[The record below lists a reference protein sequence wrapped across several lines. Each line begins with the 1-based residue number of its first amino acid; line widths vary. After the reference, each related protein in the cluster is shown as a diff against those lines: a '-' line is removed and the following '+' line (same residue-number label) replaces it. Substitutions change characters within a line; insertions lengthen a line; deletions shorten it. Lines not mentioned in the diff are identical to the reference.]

1 MSKTLGSLAVGAKIK
16 EVNTKFL
23 GSPIIWLKA
32 DSNHDGYPENS
43 TTLITEKIIALRAID
58 AKEPNNTNSDRKS
71 YGNNKYS
78 LSNIDQWLNSD
89 AAAGEWYTAKH
100 NADQAPTT
108 KTTHVSSNT
117 YTEDA
122 GFLNGFSS
130 LFKSKMLD
138 TTLKVALN
146 TVTDGGSYES
156 IVRKVFFASNTEVGL
171 SNENNIAEGSLLAL
185 FSANT
190 NDCRKAYPTEECVSD
205 SDYTSTSFTSA
216 NSWYWWLRTPDSS
229 SSYSVRSVSSD
240 GTLFYSY
247 AYNGRSGV
255 RPLCNLPSDIL
266 VSDEVDSDG
275 CYIMFPPLDAP
286 TINITTPVY
295 CDANYN
301 AGGIEGGKAK
311 ISWSVVS
318 NAYYILERSING
330 GSWLEVYKGDNN
342 EYEDSISSNINTI
355 QYRVKAI
362 NSNGE
367 SDYASTSVVVVQDN
381 YPPFISG
388 DDSAIGDVATRIKYK
403 YIVYDGDDAT
413 VTVKEYVNDTLI
425 RTFTAT
431 GSQENTLEISLETW
445 NALSMGDNYIKI
457 VVTDD
462 NDSTVTQTKH
472 FNKIGG
478 IINVV
483 YTPFGTNLTICP
495 KAINVQLD
503 LKKPLNATIQVLA
516 TNNANDTQPVWDD
529 ITTAALSGHN
539 HIFSNTAKQSG
550 VDYYAVKVKVLINR
564 NNADGEIKLYGIKC
578 QLDCAVN

>member
-16 EVNTKFL
+16 DTNTKFL

-43 TTLITEKIIALRAID
+43 TTLITEKIIALRAVD
-58 AKEPNNTNSDRKS
+58 AKEPNNTDSNRKS

-78 LSNIDQWLNSD
+78 VSNIDQWLNSD

-100 NADQAPTT
+100 DADQTPDNAN
-108 KTTHVSSNT
+108 VWSN
-117 YTEDA
+117 YNEYDIDA

-156 IVRKVFFASNTEVGL
+156 IVRKVFFASKAEVFNTA
-171 SNENNIAEGSLLAL
+171 ENSIMEGSLLAL

-190 NDCRKAYPTEECVSD
+190 NDCRKAYPTEECVTD
-205 SDYTSTSFTSA
+205 SEYTNSSFNTSSA
-216 NSWYWWLRTPDSS
+216 WYWWLRTPRSS
-229 SSYSVRSVSSD
+229 GSCGVRFVNSV
-240 GTLFYSY
+240 GTLSGSSAFY
-247 AYNGRSGV
+247 GDGGV
-255 RPLCNLPSDIL
+255 RPLCNLSSDTL

-275 CYIMFPPLDAP
+275 CYVVLTPPTAP
-286 TINITTPVY
+286 TININTPVY
-295 CDANYN
+295 CDPDYIT
-301 AGGIEGGKAK
+301 GGIEGGKAK
-311 ISWSVVS
+311 ITWSAV
-318 NAYYILERSING
+318 NAATYKLERSVNG
-330 GSWLEVYKGDNN
+330 GSYLVIYEGDS
-342 EYEDSISSNINTI
+342 EAFEDTISGNMNTI
-355 QYRVKAI
+355 QYRVIAT
-362 NSNGE
+362 NSLGS

-403 YIVYDGDDAT
+403 YIVYDGDDAA

-462 NDSTVTQTKH
+462 NNATVTQTKH

-503 LKKPLNATIQVLA
+503 LKKPLDATIQVLA

>member
-16 EVNTKFL
+16 DTNTKFL

-43 TTLITEKIIALRAID
+43 TTLITEKIIALRAVD
-58 AKEPNNTNSDRKS
+58 AKEPNNTDSSRKS

-78 LSNIDQWLNSD
+78 VSNIDQWLNSD

-100 NADQAPTT
+100 DADQAPDNAN
-108 KTTHVSSNT
+108 VWSN
-117 YTEDA
+117 YNEYDIDA

-156 IVRKVFFASNTEVGL
+156 IVRKVFFASKAEVFNTA
-171 SNENNIAEGSLLAL
+171 ENSIMEGSLLAL

-190 NDCRKAYPTEECVSD
+190 NDCRKAYPTEECVAD
-205 SDYTSTSFTSA
+205 SEYTNSSLNTSSA
-216 NSWYWWLRTPDSS
+216 WYWWLRTPSSS
-229 SSYSVRSVSSD
+229 SSYSVRLVSLG
-240 GTLFYSY
+240 GTLSDSSACY
-247 AYNGRSGV
+247 GLGGV
-255 RPLCNLPSDIL
+255 RPLCNLSSDTL

-275 CYIMFPPLDAP
+275 CYVVLTPPTAP
-286 TINITTPVY
+286 TINISTPVY
-295 CDANYN
+295 CDPDYN
-301 AGGIEGGKAK
+301 TGGIEGGKAK
-311 ISWSVVS
+311 ITWSAV
-318 NAYYILERSING
+318 NAATYKLERSVNG
-330 GSWLEVYKGDNN
+330 GSYLVIYEGDS
-342 EYEDSISSNINTI
+342 EAFEDTISGNMNTI
-355 QYRVKAI
+355 QYRVIAT
-362 NSNGE
+362 NSLGS

-403 YIVYDGDDAT
+403 YIVYDGDDAA

-462 NDSTVTQTKH
+462 NNATVTQTKH

-503 LKKPLNATIQVLA
+503 LKKPLDATIQVLA

>member
-16 EVNTKFL
+16 DTNTKFL

-43 TTLITEKIIALRAID
+43 TTLITEKIIALRAAD

-78 LSNIDQWLNSD
+78 VSNIDQWLNSD

-100 NADQAPTT
+100 DADQAPTT
-108 KTTHVSSNT
+108 KSTHVSYNT

-122 GFLNGFSS
+122 GFLSSFSS

-156 IVRKVFFASNTEVGL
+156 IVRKVFFASRAEVF
-171 SNENNIAEGSLLAL
+171 NAAENNIMEGSLLAL

-190 NDCRKAYPTEECVSD
+190 SDCRKAYPTEECVSD
-205 SDYTSTSFTSA
+205 SDYTSTSFTASDPW
-216 NSWYWWLRTPDSS
+216 SWWLRTPY
-229 SSYSVRSVSSD
+229 SSYSYGVRFVHSY
-240 GTLFYSY
+240 GTLSGDIACSGSY
-247 AYNGRSGV
+247 GV
-255 RPLCNLPSDIL
+255 RPLCNLSSDTL

-275 CYIMFPPLDAP
+275 CYVVLTPPTAP
-286 TINITTPVY
+286 TININTPVY
-295 CDANYN
+295 CDPDYN
-301 AGGIEGGKAK
+301 TGGIEGGKAK
-311 ISWSVVS
+311 ITWSAV
-318 NAYYILERSING
+318 NAATYKLERSVNG
-330 GSWLEVYKGDNN
+330 GSYLVIYEGDS
-342 EYEDSISSNINTI
+342 ESFEDTISGNMNTI

-362 NSNGE
+362 NVGGE
-367 SDYASTSVVVVQDN
+367 SDYASTSVIVVQDN

-388 DDSAIGDVATRIKYK
+388 DDSAIGDVTTRIKYK

-445 NALSMGDNYIKI
+445 NTLSMGDNYIKI
-457 VVTDD
+457 VVTD
-462 NDSTVTQTKH
+462 NNNATVTQIKH

-503 LKKPLNATIQVLA
+503 LKKPLDATIQVLA

>member
-16 EVNTKFL
+16 DTNTKFL

-43 TTLITEKIIALRAID
+43 TTLITEKIIALRAFD
-58 AKEPNNTNSDRKS
+58 AKEPNNTDSNRKS

-78 LSNIDQWLNSD
+78 VSNIDQWLNSD

-100 NADQAPTT
+100 DADQAPD
-108 KTTHVSSNT
+108 NT
-117 YTEDA
+117 NVWNNNNEYDIDA

-130 LFKSKMLD
+130 LFKSKLLD
-138 TTLKVALN
+138 TTLKVVLN

-171 SNENNIAEGSLLAL
+171 SNENSIAEGSLLAL

-190 NDCRKAYPTEECVSD
+190 NDCRKAYPTEECVTD
-205 SDYTSTSFTSA
+205 SEYTNSSFNTSSA
-216 NSWYWWLRTPDSS
+216 WYWWLRTPH
-229 SSYSVRSVSSD
+229 SSYSRSVRYVSSN
-240 GTLFYSY
+240 GSLSSY
-247 AYNGRSGV
+247 YACGGHYGV
-255 RPLCNLPSDIL
+255 RPLCNLSSDTL

-275 CYIMFPPLDAP
+275 CYVVLTPPTAP
-286 TINITTPVY
+286 TININTPVY
-295 CDANYN
+295 CDPDYN
-301 AGGIEGGKAK
+301 TGGIEGGKAK
-311 ISWSVVS
+311 ITWSAV
-318 NAYYILERSING
+318 NAATYKLERSVNG
-330 GSWLEVYKGDNN
+330 GSYLVIYEGDS
-342 EYEDSISSNINTI
+342 ESFEDTISGNMNTI

-362 NSNGE
+362 NVGGE
-367 SDYASTSVVVVQDN
+367 SDYASTSVIVVQDN

-445 NALSMGDNYIKI
+445 NTLSMGDNYIKI
-457 VVTDD
+457 VVTD
-462 NDSTVTQTKH
+462 NNNATVTQIKH

-503 LKKPLNATIQVLA
+503 LKKPLDATIQVLA